1 MTNSFDPRPLSEY
14 GRLIGKGGFGEVF
27 LGNFFSFVS
36 LMKVCLLYLLPSAAS
51 PRQIKNI
58 SIKKVLFIF

>member
-1 MTNSFDPRPLSEY
+1 MTNSFDQRPLSEH

-51 PRQIKNI
+51 PRQI
-58 SIKKVLFIF
+58 